1 MINRYHLLHSKL
13 CASII
18 VVILTLC
25 FSDTKAQLVTGVDT
39 LQILSGQWEYYDFTA
54 STSFTIADTATYTP
68 DIWGSSNEGVNFG
81 KEFSPLIPARRIL
94 LLGTGDIDTVT
105 TVPTWTDA
113 APWVDTSWDWP
124 NGTQGQPISPG
135 QLWVVYTSEGLY
147 VVMQID
153 ELPNGNFGDSFTFK
167 FKYMSEGGTTLEES
181 NLNEETGSEQISG
194 TSTSTNGTGF
204 DFSREET
211 GDNNDAGEYH
221 LDFAFVNNE
230 GVNFGNEGST
240 SLANTGRRFILLGSG
255 SLDTLTT
262 IPERV
267 DAAPWVTV
275 SYDFSDGTGGLPIA
289 VGQLWGVFTREGN
302 YAAMEITALPGG
314 NFGSSFDF
322 NYKYQPNGTRFFSP
336 DTTGNGTVAYQ
347 INIESGNEQT
357 VLPGEL
363 SGDSLKVSILKN
375 SVPAQNEAIT
385 FEVTSQPSGVMMS
398 ASVNANS
405 ITDTGGLA
413 QSFFRGGDVE
423 GSYIIKASVDS
434 DPSAFV
440 EFTITVAD
448 TTPALGELSGQGIL
462 LSTFQGFDFSKQVRA
477 DNEDGFEY
485 EVDLG
490 FVNNEGVNFG
500 NEGSS
505 SLSGTGRRFILL
517 GTGTIDTVTSVPE
530 RVDAAPWVTVS
541 YDFSDGTG
549 GLPIAVGQLWG
560 VYTREGHYAVMQ
572 ITALPEGGFGSSFEF
587 DYKYQPNGNRTFE
600 ADTSITV
607 EPDPI
612 YSISI
617 ANGDSQ
623 RVAPTEFA
631 SSLLQVLVTDE
642 NEDPVNN
649 QQVEFEFTLSPTG
662 TTVDGIVSQFVTTDT
677 SGIAGTQVSGGDA
690 VGEYQIQASL
700 LSDSTKFVLFTLFV
714 EAQDTTSGE
723 IISGSSTGVN
733 GRGFD
738 FSREEIGTNV
748 DTDDYILD
756 FAFVA
761 NEGVNF
767 GNEGSTS
774 LTETGRRFLLL
785 GEGLLDTL
793 SSVPERLD
801 ASPWV
806 TVTYD
811 FADGT
816 GGQPISVGQLWAVY
830 TREGHYA
837 VMEITEL
844 PEGNFGNSFTFD
856 YKYQPNG
863 SRFFDGDTSIVVE
876 PDPELSISIAQGDS
890 QIVAPTLNPDEFLEV
905 LVTDK
910 NISPVEG
917 EAVKFEITEQPL
929 SVSISASVTQQTYTD
944 TAGIAWALFTA
955 GDASGIY
962 KVQAT
967 LVSDTS
973 KFVQFSLFV
982 NEEDTAAD
990 QTVTGT
996 NITSTTGTGFDFSLN
1011 EVSSDEDFGN
1021 YQLDFAFV
1029 SNEGVNFGNEG
1040 STSLA
1045 NTGRRFLLLGEGSLD
1060 TLTSVPLR
1068 ADEAPWVTVSYD
1080 FQHGTLGLPISVGQL
1095 WAVYTREGNY
1105 AAMEIIELPDGD
1117 FGNSFTFNYKYQLNG
1132 SRFFEND
1139 STSVSIEDE
1148 IGLPMEIGLSQ
1159 NYPNPFNPATN
1170 IEYSLNVDS
1179 NVLLE
1184 VFDIQGR
1191 LVRTLVNQKQTSGMY
1206 NVTFD
1211 AQNLSTGVYIYRL
1224 NVGANTFTKKML
1236 LIK

>member
-25 FSDTKAQLVTGVDT
+25 FSDAKAQLVTGVDT

-54 STSFTIADTATYTP
+54 STSFSIADTATYTP

-181 NLNEETGSEQISG
+181 NLNEETGSELISG

-211 GDNNDAGEYH
+211 GDNNDAGEYQ

-289 VGQLWGVFTREGN
+289 VGQLWGV
-302 YAAMEITALPGG
+302 
-314 NFGSSFDF
+314 
-322 NYKYQPNGTRFFSP
+322 
-336 DTTGNGTVAYQ
+336 
-347 INIESGNEQT
+347 
-357 VLPGEL
+357 
-363 SGDSLKVSILKN
+363 
-375 SVPAQNEAIT
+375 
-385 FEVTSQPSGVMMS
+385 
-398 ASVNANS
+398 
-405 ITDTGGLA
+405 
-413 QSFFRGGDVE
+413 
-423 GSYIIKASVDS
+423 
-434 DPSAFV
+434 
-440 EFTITVAD
+440 
-448 TTPALGELSGQGIL
+448 
-462 LSTFQGFDFSKQVRA
+462 
-477 DNEDGFEY
+477 
-485 EVDLG
+485 
-490 FVNNEGVNFG
+490 
-500 NEGSS
+500 
-505 SLSGTGRRFILL
+505 
-517 GTGTIDTVTSVPE
+517 
-530 RVDAAPWVTVS
+530 
-541 YDFSDGTG
+541 
-549 GLPIAVGQLWG
+549 
-560 VYTREGHYAVMQ
+560 YTREGHYAVMQ
-572 ITALPEGGFGSSFEF
+572 ITALPEGSFGSSFEF

-642 NEDPVNN
+642 NKDPVNN
-649 QQVEFEFTLSPTG
+649 QQVEFEFTLSPAG

-748 DTDDYILD
+748 DTDDYKLD

-793 SSVPERLD
+793 SSVPERID

-837 VMEITEL
+837 AMEITEL

-905 LVTDK
+905 LVTDED
-910 NISPVEG
+910 ISPVEG

-973 KFVQFSLFV
+973 RFVQFSLFV

-996 NITSTTGTGFDFSLN
+996 NITSTAGTGFDFSLN

-1068 ADEAPWVTVSYD
+1068 TDEAPWVTVSYD

-1105 AAMEIIELPDGD
+1105 AAMEITELPGGN

-1191 LVRTLVNQKQTSGMY
+1191 LVRTLVNQKQTSGIY